1 MEAAA
6 EEEGGKW
13 NLPCASFHFVATIYV
28 RLPGGTATLGCL
40 ERIEDSGSI
49 GPEANGTHQTLMN
62 LDKQISERREVEL
75 CSHSTATSVCHRFA
89 MNR

>member
-1 MEAAA
+1 MVS
-6 EEEGGKW
+6 GTY
-13 NLPCASFHFVATIYV
+13 LVLLFTSLICPTS
-28 RLPGGTATLGCL
+28 RGTATLGCL